1 MENRPWPEFW
11 SKLSHWCQ
19 KTKRWPHSSR
29 RGGVSRI
36 GVEGDTCSWFCAYIA
51 SALCNWGPRT
61 LCQWGTKAP
70 EPCANEEPE
79 LESTQQWLMMRWTIA
94 PSLLLSSFVLVHVSI
109 HNLWPLD
116 QSPTEFGGKY
126 IYNYLAFSFNF
137 PTYGSLWLSILS
149 MENIVNY
156 HAATQGKPI
165 TGLDNRMMM
174 MNSQT
179 R

>member
-11 SKLSHWCQ
+11 SKLSRWCQ

-29 RGGVSRI
+29 RGGVSRV
-36 GVEGDTCSWFCAYIA
+36 GVEGGTCSWFRAYMPQLCAVE
-51 SALCNWGPRT
+51 
-61 LCQWGTKAP
+61 AP

-79 LESTQQWLMMRWTIA
+79 LESTQQVLMMRWTIA

-116 QSPTEFGGKY
+116 QSPTECGGKY
-126 IYNYLAFSFNF
+126 ICNYLAFSFNF

-149 MENIVNY
+149 VENIVNY
-156 HAATQGKPI
+156 HAATHGEPI
-165 TGLDNRMMM
+165 TGPDNRMMM